1 MRTLII
7 CIGNPMRSDD
17 GLGFRVWEELRA
29 RGVDALLSGPDLPLQ
44 VTDFDRVILIDAVD
58 FGAEPG
64 SILEGKIDDLDV
76 VEARYS
82 THGLSPLSFL
92 KILKEAMGRPEEAIL
107 IGVQPRS
114 LGEGEGLSE
123 EVERAVSEVIDRVM
137 RLMGFEGKA

>member
-1 MRTLII
+1 MRTLVI

-44 VTDFDRVILIDAVD
+44 IADFDRVILIDAVD

-64 SILEGKIDDLDV
+64 SVLEGRVEDLDV
-76 VEARYS
+76 VEMRSS

-92 KILKEAMGRPEEAIL
+92 KIVREAMGRPEEAIL
-107 IGVQPRS
+107 IGVQPKS

-137 RLMGFEGKA
+137 RLVSFESQT